1 MKTFFWITY
10 RNNGRWLVKT
20 GINWKTVVRKTL
32 IIQKTRCKWIQ
43 NKRKIFTQK
52 TVNSSGIKLLFT
64 INTTWQ
70 TTCKNCWKTLR
81 ISCSGAIHPSKWTIQ
96 KNYSMFYSETENNVP
111 QSSIQSK
118 SLSYQCKRALKF
130 PAICRPPTNLTVD

>member
-1 MKTFFWITY
+1 MKAFFWITD
-10 RNNGRWLVKT
+10 RNNGRWLVKS

-81 ISCSGAIHPSKWTIQ
+81 ISYSGAIHPSKWTIQ
-96 KNYSMFYSETENNVP
+96 KNYSMFILKLKIMYRNP
-111 QSSIQSK
+111 QFSQSHFHINAT
-118 SLSYQCKRALKF
+118 ALWNF
-130 PAICRPPTNLTVD
+130 QPSVGLLQI